1 MKTLILGGVR
11 SGKSR
16 HAQVIAEETGLP
28 VTFLATAQTGDAEMA
43 ARIETH
49 RAHRPPGWC
58 VIEEPLHLAR
68 ALDQWRSTG
77 GCLIVECL
85 TLWLT
90 NLLCD
95 TDPTLVK
102 READL
107 LVEIYS
113 DLPGEVI
120 VVGNETNMG
129 VIPTGEISRRYCDI
143 AGALHQTLA
152 ALSDRVILTV
162 AGLPQVLKG

>member
-16 HAQVIAEETGLP
+16 QAERIALESGLP
-28 VTFLATAQTGDAEMA
+28 VTCLVTAQPLDEEMS
-43 ARIETH
+43 ARIESH
-49 RAHRPPGWC
+49 RAHRPSDWT
-58 VIEEPLHLAR
+58 VIEEPLHLGR
-68 ALDQWRSTG
+68 ALDRWRATG
-77 GCLIVECL
+77 GCLIVDCL

-90 NLLCD
+90 NLLCGN
-95 TDPTLVK
+95 DPELIK
-102 READL
+102 HEHAL
-107 LVEIYS
+107 LLEIFP

-129 VIPTGEISRRYCDI
+129 VVPADELSRRYCDL
-143 AGALHQTLA
+143 AGVLHQQLA
-152 ALSDRVILTV
+152 ELSDRVILTV